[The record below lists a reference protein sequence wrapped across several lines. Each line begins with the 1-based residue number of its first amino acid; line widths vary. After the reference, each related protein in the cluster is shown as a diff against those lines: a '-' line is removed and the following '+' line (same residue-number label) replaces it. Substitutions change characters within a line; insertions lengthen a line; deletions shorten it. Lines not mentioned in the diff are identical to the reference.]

1 MALYL
6 THPEV
11 VIDPNV
17 PTPRWGLSDIGR
29 ARLQSAVDRG
39 IFDHITHIISSSEQ
53 KAIDGAEIV
62 GQRLNIGFTKDP
74 MCDENDRSA
83 TGFLPAEK
91 FNEIADQ
98 FFEQPDK
105 NILGWETSRDAQ
117 KRIVTAISA
126 HLQSHDEKTTLFVGH
141 GAVGTLLKCHIG
153 HRKISRDEDQRTIG
167 APGGGNIFAF
177 DWASRKLKTDW
188 VTLEDWPIG

>member
-29 ARLQSAVDRG
+29 ERLQNAVDRG
-39 IFDHITHIISSSEQ
+39 IFDHVTHIISSSEQ

-62 GQRLNIGFTKDP
+62 GQRLGISFTQDP

-83 TGFLPAEK
+83 TGFLPTEK

-98 FFEQPDK
+98 FFEHPDK
-105 NILGWETSRDAQ
+105 SILGWETSRDAQ
-117 KRIVTAISA
+117 KRIVSA
-126 HLQSHDEKTTLFVGH
+126 VSKHLRSRDEKTILFVGH

-153 HRKISRDEDQRTIG
+153 KRSISRDEDQRTIG

-177 DWASRKLKTDW
+177 DWASPKLQTDW
-188 VTLEDWPIG
+188 VALEDWPNG